1 MIQRYSSRSHK
12 IDESFLNEKLR
23 NAKSYDRIAGYFS
36 SSILEVAGEAIE
48 NIPGKVRIV
57 CNSDLQ
63 HQDVATAKAA
73 EMAVRKEWTSKI
85 ELEKLEKA
93 TPRLRRLYKLLKSK
107 KLEVRVLPSENF
119 GLIHGKAGLITL
131 NDDSQIAFMGSTNET
146 YSAWKVNYEMLWEDD
161 SEEAV
166 AWVKKEFNGLWNH
179 PSAVPLSEFVI
190 EDIGRISRRKVIR
203 KNEWEE
209 EDDPASA
216 VVETPVYRKEYGLW
230 PHQKYFVKIAWD
242 EFKSGRGARF
252 VLADQVGLGKT
263 VQLAL
268 TALLIALKTKG
279 PILVIAP
286 KTLIWQW
293 QEEMKDLL
301 NMPSAVW
308 DGRQWVDENGIS
320 YPSTGREA
328 VTKCPRRV
336 GILSQG
342 LIVRAGE
349 IPDYLLNQS
358 YECVIV
364 DECHRARRK
373 NLKKDGENEKIQP
386 NNMLDFLFKISPLT
400 NNMLLATATPVQLYP
415 IEAFDLLTIL
425 NRGSDHVLGDELS
438 IWKRDKALTL
448 ELIQGKQPL
457 PNDVNEIWDWVR
469 NPLPPA
475 NEKAQLFGLIRRRLH
490 KNPTD
495 AVATGPEFQ
504 NLNPADK
511 RRLRSKSD
519 AIFYEHNPF
528 IRHIVRRER
537 KFLEEEIDPETNEPY
552 LKPVRVRLHGE
563 SDHEAI
569 TLPGYL
575 RDAYQSAEEFCDELG
590 ERMRAAG
597 FMRTLLLRRMG
608 SSIEAGKNTA
618 MKLLGN
624 QLQDLEKEEEDY
636 HKDNSESETL
646 NGEDERSQSTITS
659 EMTDKEREILIR
671 LINQLR
677 SHRDKDPKYASLKE
691 YLFDKNWLQL
701 GCIVFSQYH
710 DTVRYMAD
718 QLSEEYPD
726 LEIAIYAGSNKS
738 GIIKKGEF
746 KPEKKEVIKARV
758 QRGEIKLLFGTDSA
772 SEGLNLQRLG
782 TLINLDLP
790 WNPTRLE
797 QRKGRIQRIG
807 QTRDVVDI
815 YNMRYKDSVEDR
827 VHELLSD
834 RLEGIYDLF
843 GQLPDVLEDVWIEVA
858 IGEKEQAEKIIN
870 QVPEEHPFEMRYH
883 QVENINWET
892 CERVLFEDDKKE
904 QLLMGWK

>member
-1 MIQRYSSRSHK
+1 MIKRYSSRSHE

-23 NAKSYDRIAGYFS
+23 NAESYDRIAGYFS

-48 NIPGKVRIV
+48 QIPGKVRIV

-63 HQDVATAKAA
+63 QQDVATARAA
-73 EMAVRKEWTSKI
+73 EMAVRREWTSKV
-85 ELEKLEKA
+85 ELEKLENA
-93 TPRLRRLYKLLKSK
+93 TPRLRRLYQLLKSGK
-107 KLEVRVLPSENF
+107 MEVKVLPSEQF

-131 NDDSQIAFMGSTNET
+131 KDGSQLSFMGSTNET
-146 YSAWKVNYEMLWEDD
+146 YSAWKLNYEMLWEDS
-161 SEEAV
+161 SEEAID
-166 AWVKKEFNGLWNH
+166 WVKKEFNGLWNH
-179 PSAVPLSEFVI
+179 PSAVPLSDFVI
-190 EDIGRISRRKVIR
+190 EDIGRISKRVVIR
-203 KNEWEE
+203 KEEWEE
-209 EDDPASA
+209 DGDPAGA

-230 PHQKYFVKIAWD
+230 PHQKYFVKVAWN
-242 EFKSGRGARF
+242 EFQSGRGARF

-268 TALLIALKTKG
+268 TALLIAMKTKG

-293 QEEMKDLL
+293 QEEMKNLL

-320 YPSTGREA
+320 YPSSGRES

-336 GILSQG
+336 GIISQG
-342 LIVRAGE
+342 LIVQAGE
-349 IPDYLLNQS
+349 IPDYLLNQK

-373 NLKKDGENEKIQP
+373 NLKKDGANEPIQP
-386 NNMLDFLFKISPLT
+386 NNMMDFLLKISPKT
-400 NNMLLATATPVQLYP
+400 HNMMLATATPVQLYP

-425 NRGSDHVLGDELS
+425 NKGSEHVIGDELS
-438 IWKRDKALTL
+438 IWKRDKAYTL
-448 ELIQGKQPL
+448 ELIQGKQHVPE
-457 PNDVNEIWDWVR
+457 DVNEIWDWVR

-475 NEKAQLFGLIRRRLH
+475 NEKAQLFGLIRRRLQ

-495 AVATGPEFQ
+495 AIATGPEF
-504 NLNPADK
+504 NHLNPADK
-511 RRLRSKSD
+511 RRLQSKAES
-519 AIFYEHNPF
+519 IFSEHNPF

-537 KFLEEEIDPETNEPY
+537 KFLEETIDPKTNEPF
-552 LKPVRVRLHGE
+552 LKPVRVQLHGE
-563 SDHEAI
+563 ANHEAI

-597 FMRTLLLRRMG
+597 FMRTMLLRRMG
-608 SSIEAGKNTA
+608 SSIQAGKNTA
-618 MKLLGN
+618 IKLLGD
-624 QLQDLEKEEEDY
+624 QFRDLETEEEDY
-636 HKDNSESETL
+636 FNGKNVKESLDKDA
-646 NGEDERSQSTITS
+646 DENQSIITS

-671 LINQLR
+671 LINQLDL
-677 SHRDKDPKYASLKE
+677 HKDKDPKYASLKE
-691 YLFDKNWLQL
+691 YLFKNDWLKL

-710 DTVRYMAD
+710 DTIRYMAD
-718 QLSEEYPD
+718 QLSEEFPE
-726 LEIAIYAGSNKS
+726 LEIAIYAGGNKS
-738 GIIKKGEF
+738 GLIKKGEF
-746 KPEKKEVIKARV
+746 KPEKKETIKARV
-758 QRGEIKLLFGTDSA
+758 QKGELKLLFGTDSA

-807 QTRDVVDI
+807 QTRDVVDV

-834 RLEGIYDLF
+834 RLEGIYNLF

-858 IGEKEQAEKIIN
+858 IGEKAQAEKIIN
-870 QVPEEHPFEMRYH
+870 QVPKEHPFEMRYH
-883 QVENINWET
+883 QIENINWET

-904 QLLMGWK
+904 QLLKGWK

>member
-1 MIQRYSSRSHK
+1 MIKRYSSRSHE

-23 NAKSYDRIAGYFS
+23 NAESYDRIAGYFS

-48 NIPGKVRIV
+48 QIPGKVRIV

-63 HQDVATAKAA
+63 QQDVATARAA
-73 EMAVRKEWTSKI
+73 EMAVRREWTSKV
-85 ELEKLEKA
+85 ELEKLENA
-93 TPRLRRLYKLLKSK
+93 TPRLRRLYQLLKSGK
-107 KLEVRVLPSENF
+107 MEVKVLPSEQF

-131 NDDSQIAFMGSTNET
+131 KDGSQLSFMGSTNET
-146 YSAWKVNYEMLWEDD
+146 YSAWKLNYEMLWEDS
-161 SEEAV
+161 SEEAID
-166 AWVKKEFNGLWNH
+166 WVKKEFNGLWNH
-179 PSAVPLSEFVI
+179 PSAVPLSDFVI
-190 EDIGRISRRKVIR
+190 EDIGRISKRVVIR
-203 KNEWEE
+203 KEEWEE
-209 EDDPASA
+209 DGDPAGA

-230 PHQKYFVKIAWD
+230 PHQKYFVKVAWD
-242 EFKSGRGARF
+242 EFQSGRGARF

-268 TALLIALKTKG
+268 TALLIAMKTKG

-293 QEEMKDLL
+293 QEEMKNLL

-320 YPSTGREA
+320 YPSSGRES

-336 GILSQG
+336 GIISQG
-342 LIVRAGE
+342 LIVQAGE
-349 IPDYLLNQS
+349 IPDYLLNQK

-373 NLKKDGENEKIQP
+373 NLKKDGANEPIQP
-386 NNMLDFLFKISPLT
+386 NNMMDFLLKISPKT
-400 NNMLLATATPVQLYP
+400 HNMMLATATPVQLYP

-425 NRGSDHVLGDELS
+425 NKGSEHVIGDELS
-438 IWKRDKALTL
+438 IWKRDKAYTL
-448 ELIQGKQPL
+448 ELIQGKQHVPM
-457 PNDVNEIWDWVR
+457 DVNEIWDWVR

-475 NEKAQLFGLIRRRLH
+475 NEKAQLFGLIRRRLQ

-495 AVATGPEFQ
+495 AIATGPEF
-504 NLNPADK
+504 NHLNPADK
-511 RRLRSKSD
+511 RRLQSKAES
-519 AIFYEHNPF
+519 IFSEHNPF

-537 KFLEEEIDPETNEPY
+537 KFLEEKIDPKTNEPF
-552 LKPVRVRLHGE
+552 LKPVRVQLHGE
-563 SDHEAI
+563 ANHEAI

-597 FMRTLLLRRMG
+597 FMRTMLLRRMG
-608 SSIEAGKNTA
+608 SSIQAGKNTA
-618 MKLLGN
+618 IKLLGD
-624 QLQDLEKEEEDY
+624 QFRDLETEEEDY
-636 HKDNSESETL
+636 FNGKNVKESLDKDA
-646 NGEDERSQSTITS
+646 DENQSIITS

-671 LINQLR
+671 LINQLDL
-677 SHRDKDPKYASLKE
+677 HKDKDPKYASLKE
-691 YLFDKNWLQL
+691 YLFKNDWLKL

-710 DTVRYMAD
+710 DTIRYMAD
-718 QLSEEYPD
+718 QLSEEFPE
-726 LEIAIYAGSNKS
+726 LEIAIYAGGNKS
-738 GIIKKGEF
+738 GLIKKGEF
-746 KPEKKEVIKARV
+746 KPEKKETIKARV
-758 QRGEIKLLFGTDSA
+758 QKGELKLLFGTDSA

-807 QTRDVVDI
+807 QTRDVVDV

-834 RLEGIYDLF
+834 RLEGIYNLF

-858 IGEKEQAEKIIN
+858 IGEKAQAEKIIN
-870 QVPEEHPFEMRYH
+870 QVPKEHPFEMRYH
-883 QVENINWET
+883 QIENINWET

-904 QLLMGWK
+904 QLLKGWK

>member
-1 MIQRYSSRSHK
+1 MIKRYSSRSHK

-23 NAKSYDRIAGYFS
+23 SAESYDRIAGYFS

-48 NIPGKVRIV
+48 QIPGKVRII

-63 HQDVATAKAA
+63 QQDVATARAA
-73 EMAVRKEWTSKI
+73 EMAIRKEWTSKV
-85 ELEKLEKA
+85 EMEKLEKA
-93 TPRLRRLYKLLKSK
+93 NPRLRRLFKLLKSGK
-107 KLEVRVLPSENF
+107 MEVRVLPSEEF
-119 GLIHGKAGLITL
+119 GLIHGKAGLITQK
-131 NDDSQIAFMGSTNET
+131 DGSQLAFMGSTNET
-146 YSAWKVNYEMLWEDD
+146 YSAWKLNYEMLWEDSSD
-161 SEEAV
+161 EAID
-166 AWVKKEFNGLWNH
+166 WVKKEFNGLWNH
-179 PSAVPLSEFVI
+179 PSAVPLSDFVI
-190 EDIGRISRRKVIR
+190 EDIGRISKRVVIR
-203 KNEWEE
+203 KEEWEE
-209 EDDPASA
+209 DGDPAGA

-230 PHQKYFVKIAWD
+230 PHQKYFVKVAWD
-242 EFKSGRGARF
+242 EFQSGRGARF

-263 VQLAL
+263 IQLAL

-293 QEEMKDLL
+293 QEEMKHLL

-320 YPSTGREA
+320 YPSSGRES
-328 VTKCPRRV
+328 VTNCPRRV

-342 LIVRAGE
+342 LIVQAGE
-349 IPDYLLNQS
+349 IPDYLLNQH

-373 NLKKDGENEKIQP
+373 NLKKDGENEPIQP
-386 NNMLDFLFKISPLT
+386 NNMMDFLLKISPKT

-425 NRGSDHVLGDELS
+425 NRGSDHVIGDELS
-438 IWKRDKALTL
+438 IWKRDKAYTL
-448 ELIQGKQPL
+448 ELIQGKQDVPE
-457 PNDVNEIWDWVR
+457 DVNEIWDWVR

-475 NEKAQLFGLIRRRLH
+475 NEKAQLFGLIRRRLQ
-490 KNPTD
+490 KSPTD
-495 AVATGPEFQ
+495 SVATGPEF
-504 NLNPADK
+504 NDLNPADK
-511 RRLRSKSD
+511 RRLQSNVES
-519 AIFYEHNPF
+519 IFSEHNPF
-528 IRHIVRRER
+528 IRHIIRRER
-537 KFLEEEIDPETNEPY
+537 KFLEETIDPKTNEPF

-563 SDHEAI
+563 ADHEAV

-597 FMRTLLLRRMG
+597 FMRTMLLRRMG
-608 SSIEAGKNTA
+608 SSIQAGKNTA
-618 MKLLGN
+618 IKFLGN
-624 QLQDLEKEEEDY
+624 QFQDLEAEEEDY
-636 HKDNSESETL
+636 VSSINDTETQKVETE
-646 NGEDERSQSTITS
+646 EDQSIITS

-671 LINQLR
+671 LISQLD
-677 SHRDKDPKYASLKE
+677 SHKDKDPKYASLKE
-691 YLFDKNWLQL
+691 YLFKKNWLQL

-710 DTVRYMAD
+710 DTIRYMAD
-718 QLSEEYPD
+718 QLSEEFPEI
-726 LEIAIYAGSNKS
+726 EIAIYAGGNKS

-746 KPEKKEVIKARV
+746 KPEKKETIKARV
-758 QRGEIKLLFGTDSA
+758 QRGELKLLFGTDSA

-807 QTRDVVDI
+807 QTRDVVDV

-858 IGEKEQAEKIIN
+858 IGEKKQAEKIIN
-870 QVPEEHPFEMRYH
+870 QVPKEHPFEMRYH
-883 QVENINWET
+883 QIENIDWET

-904 QLLMGWK
+904 QLLKGWS